1 MIGDGC
7 RLGWILNTQSIPK
20 STQCTSMRK
29 KKLTRFYIH
38 EWKFWVMRKIPNRD
52 WTKNTT
58 DAWPVRCSSD
68 GRLWTGLFEKKIK
81 SVLTSEK
88 ETLVQTWQFV
98 RFALTLIQGSNI
110 RMDKWTI
117 QLPTDPSISVFQVF
131 ATFWIFVSG
140 ICAEMLTSA
149 WWTKMSSCWCPKQ
162 RVCSH
167 LCRQHR
173 CLWAL
178 RGLFHL
184 GPGSDRN

>member
-1 MIGDGC
+1 
-7 RLGWILNTQSIPK
+7 
-20 STQCTSMRK
+20 
-29 KKLTRFYIH
+29 
-38 EWKFWVMRKIPNRD
+38 
-52 WTKNTT
+52 
-58 DAWPVRCSSD
+58 
-68 GRLWTGLFEKKIK
+68 
-81 SVLTSEK
+81 
-88 ETLVQTWQFV
+88 
-98 RFALTLIQGSNI
+98 
-110 RMDKWTI
+110 
-117 QLPTDPSISVFQVF
+117 VF